1 MNKKR
6 YGLLGLI
13 LCAVV
18 LIFVLIFCNK
28 QNNKEEIIEEDI
40 KTESTE
46 TEEVVFIEI
55 TTKTKEELLK
65 EEFDK
70 KYAELV
76 ENEGL
81 TREEWFSQYKQ
92 LLKEYEGIAEA
103 PITIYDQYTSEELDL
118 LFRVVQ
124 AEIGDEYGFDEKCN
138 VCSVIFNR
146 ILGSKFPNTLYEVLT
161 PNQFSTIKN
170 GRIYDVAVSEK
181 TIAACEYVFLFGDTT
196 GGALYFES
204 LRSNVHS
211 SYAEYIF
218 TDNGHKFYK

>member
-1 MNKKR
+1 MNKKK

-18 LIFVLIFCNK
+18 LIFVLIFSSGTK
-28 QNNKEEIIEEDI
+28 PKEEIPA
-40 KTESTE
+40 E
-46 TEEVVFIEI
+46 TPVLEI
-55 TTKTKEELLK
+55 TAKTREDVLR
-65 EEFDK
+65 EEFNA
-70 KYAELV
+70 KYAELT
-76 ENEGL
+76 ENVGL
-81 TREEWFSQYKQ
+81 SREEWFSQYKQ
-92 LLKEYEGIAEA
+92 LLKDYEGTIEQ
-103 PITIYDQYTSEELDL
+103 PITIYDQYTSKELEL

-124 AEIGDEYGFDEKCN
+124 TEIGDEYGFDEKCN

-146 ILGSKFPNTLYEVLT
+146 VLGSKFPNTLYEVLT
-161 PNQFSTIKN
+161 PSQFSTIKN
-170 GRIYDVAVSEK
+170 GRIYDVKVSEK

-218 TDNGHKFYK
+218 SDNGHKFYK